1 MKVKLIYKGVLLYV
15 TTLISVL
22 WICGIEF
29 LVDKGYFIPYT
40 LIMVSLIYLC
50 YKIISIREFCILSLY
65 RMWNKYLDS

>member
-1 MKVKLIYKGVLLYV
+1 MKVKLIYKGMLLYV

-50 YKIISIREFCILSLY
+50 YKIISIREFYILSLFKKV
-65 RMWNKYLDS
+65 NSILK

>member
-1 MKVKLIYKGVLLYV
+1 MKAKLIYKGVLLYV

-29 LVDKGYFIPYT
+29 LVDRGYFIPYT

-65 RMWNKYLDS
+65 RMWNKLPK

>member
-1 MKVKLIYKGVLLYV
+1 MKAKLIYKGVLLYV

-29 LVDKGYFIPYT
+29 LVDKEYFIPYT

-50 YKIISIREFCILSLY
+50 YKIISIREFYVLSLY
-65 RMWNKYLDS
+65 RHINNLIK

>member
-1 MKVKLIYKGVLLYV
+1 MKTKLIYKGVLLYV

-50 YKIISIREFCILSLY
+50 YKIISIREFYVLSLY
-65 RMWNKYLDS
+65 KKVNSILK

>member
-1 MKVKLIYKGVLLYV
+1 MKTKLLYKGVLLYV

-50 YKIISIREFCILSLY
+50 YKIISIREFYVLSLY
-65 RMWNKYLDS
+65 RHINNLIK